1 MGTHPI
7 FESDFDCLTESMFR
21 GAGKLTKFQIRGA
34 KDVAFGLNARTEM
47 LAGVNKLADAVSTT
61 MGPKGS
67 TVIIE
72 KSWGSPHITKDGVS
86 VAKAVELPDKLQN
99 IGAKLVQDVANNTND
114 KAGDGTTCAT
124 VLARAIV
131 TEGMDRIQKGANGT
145 DVRRGIQKAVNII
158 VEELKNISKPIET
171 SDEIAQVAT
180 ISANG
185 DEDIGSIISNAM
197 DRVGRRGVITVK
209 DGKTMTDELEVT
221 EGMKFDRGYISPY
234 FMTETKGLKCVY
246 ENALVLLTE
255 KKISEVQPL
264 VPCLE
269 LAAKSG
275 RPLIIVAEDVD
286 SDALAALVLNRL
298 KGGLKVVAVKAPGF
312 GDEAVGLKLE
322 QIQMHDLGNVGE
334 VVVTKDDT
342 LMLNGKG
349 SDADIMQ
356 RVEQIDDAIETSN
369 SEYEKEKLNERKAR
383 LSGGVAVLRIGGA

>member
-145 DVRRGIQKAVNII
+145 DVRRGIQKAVNVI

-171 SDEIAQVAT
+171 SDEIGA
-180 ISANG
+180 
-185 DEDIGSIISNAM
+185 IISNAM

-246 ENALVLLTE
+246 ENALVLLSE
-255 KKISEVQPL
+255 KKISNVQSL
-264 VPCLE
+264 VPILE
-269 LAAKSG
+269 QTAKTG
-275 RPLIIVAEDVD
+275 RPLFIMAEDVD
-286 SDALAALVLNRL
+286 GDALAALVLNRL

-312 GDEAVGLKLE
+312 GDNRKNTIRDIAVATGA
-322 QIQMHDLGNVGE
+322 NVF
-334 VVVTKDDT
+334 DT
-342 LMLNGKG
+342 
-349 SDADIMQ
+349 
-356 RVEQIDDAIETSN
+356 
-369 SEYEKEKLNERKAR
+369 
-383 LSGGVAVLRIGGA
+383 

>member
-1 MGTHPI
+1 
-7 FESDFDCLTESMFR
+7 MFR
-21 GAGKLTKFQIRGA
+21 GAGKLTKFQFRGA

-131 TEGMDRIQKGANGT
+131 TEGMDRIQKGNEFWRRIVYIIYNNFLGANGT
-145 DVRRGIQKAVNII
+145 DVRRGIQKAVNVI

-185 DEDIGSIISNAM
+185 DEDIGAIISNAM

-209 DGKTMTDELEVT
+209 DGKV
-221 EGMKFDRGYISPY
+221 F
-234 FMTETKGLKCVY
+234 
-246 ENALVLLTE
+246 LT
-255 KKISEVQPL
+255 
-264 VPCLE
+264 
-269 LAAKSG
+269 
-275 RPLIIVAEDVD
+275 LI
-286 SDALAALVLNRL
+286 
-298 KGGLKVVAVKAPGF
+298 
-312 GDEAVGLKLE
+312 
-322 QIQMHDLGNVGE
+322 DLF
-334 VVVTKDDT
+334 TPFLT
-342 LMLNGKG
+342 L
-349 SDADIMQ
+349 
-356 RVEQIDDAIETSN
+356 T
-369 SEYEKEKLNERKAR
+369 
-383 LSGGVAVLRIGGA
+383 

>member
-145 DVRRGIQKAVNII
+145 DVRRGIQKAVNVI
-158 VEELKNISKPIET
+158 VEELKSLSKPIET

-185 DEDIGSIISNAM
+185 DIDVGALIARAM
-197 DRVGRRGVITVK
+197 ERVGRRGVITVK
-209 DGKTMTDELEVT
+209 DGKTLNDELEVT

-246 ENALVLLTE
+246 ENALVLVSE

-275 RPLIIVAEDVD
+275 RPLVIVAEDVD

-312 GDEAVGLKLE
+312 GDNRKNTIKDIAVATGASVFGDEATGKEPDSVQFSDFGE
-322 QIQMHDLGNVGE
+322 VGE
-334 VVVTKDDT
+334 LVVTKDDT

-349 SDADIMQ
+349 SQAHIDNRCQ
-356 RVEQIDDAIETSN
+356 QIIGAMEDYTSD
-369 SEYEKEKLNERKAR
+369 Y
-383 LSGGVAVLRIGGA
+383 

>member
-185 DEDIGSIISNAM
+185 DEEIGAIISNAM

-209 DGKTMTDELEVT
+209 DGKVKNRKSLILTP
-221 EGMKFDRGYISPY
+221 FD
-234 FMTETKGLKCVY
+234 
-246 ENALVLLTE
+246 
-255 KKISEVQPL
+255 
-264 VPCLE
+264 
-269 LAAKSG
+269 LA
-275 RPLIIVAEDVD
+275 
-286 SDALAALVLNRL
+286 
-298 KGGLKVVAVKAPGF
+298 F
-312 GDEAVGLKLE
+312 
-322 QIQMHDLGNVGE
+322 
-334 VVVTKDDT
+334 
-342 LMLNGKG
+342 
-349 SDADIMQ
+349 
-356 RVEQIDDAIETSN
+356 
-369 SEYEKEKLNERKAR
+369 
-383 LSGGVAVLRIGGA
+383 

>member
-99 IGAKLVQDVANNTND
+99 IGAKLVQDVASNTND

-349 SDADIMQ
+349 SDADVMQ